1 MRKFAAVVT
10 VVCVL
15 SSLGMLSAQ
24 QGSKNEMAQT
34 VQPRLAKIYAVKDL
48 AVWSENG
55 DKFDPSILIA
65 LLKSKVTPGQWN
77 GKNSINPLVEK
88 ALLVVNTTQD
98 AHEAIAETLAE
109 LRKQ

>member
-1 MRKFAAVVT
+1 MRKFTAVVT
-10 VVCVL
+10 MVCVL

-24 QGSKNEMAQT
+24 QGTKNEVAQT
-34 VQPRLAKIYAVKDL
+34 AQPRVARTYAVKDL

-55 DKFDPSILIA
+55 NKFDPSILIA

-77 GKNSINPLVEK
+77 GKNSINPFPEK

-109 LRKQ
+109 LRKE

>member
-1 MRKFAAVVT
+1 MRKFTAAVAI
-10 VVCVL
+10 VCVL

-24 QGSKNEMAQT
+24 QGSKNEAAQSAQQR
-34 VQPRLAKIYAVKDL
+34 VAKAYVVKDL

-55 DKFDPSILIA
+55 NRFDPSILIS
-65 LLKSKVTPGQWN
+65 LLKSKVTPDQWN
-77 GKNSINPLVEK
+77 GKNSINPFPEK
-88 ALLVVNTTQD
+88 ALLVVNTTQG